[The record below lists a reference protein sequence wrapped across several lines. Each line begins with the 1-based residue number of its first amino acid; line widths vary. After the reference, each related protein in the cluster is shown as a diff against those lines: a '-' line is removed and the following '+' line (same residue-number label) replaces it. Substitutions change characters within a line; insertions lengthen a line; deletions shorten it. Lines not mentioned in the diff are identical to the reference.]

1 AAAPKDTLQI
11 GDAGNKQMVT
21 VKEEGEKGLAQF
33 FEKEKSAFKGV
44 LGPNGMPPM
53 PPSRHQTSKRYTM
66 LEEDEQAYSSSG
78 SGDEDGIVVKLWI
91 ADCSHIT
98 CNKHLPGGGTS
109 CAHATE
115 PYYLLTK
122 SLAVSFHPKG
132 QPPKAQCPQCVEN
145 GDSEVKSLYPIRGLQ
160 DGELDEQIPEEW
172 LRCPPIKL
180 DGKIPGME
188 ALRHQFQYMNISRY
202 AIRITKH
209 WKSTAAKQRVMEAA
223 YGKERKQ
230 RRQIQN
236 EVLDLKSKI
245 EGLEKCE
252 ARLAKWESRK
262 PVINHYLGIVG
273 DMAKEIKT
281 LRDRLAEL
289 GYDAAAQDFLF
300 NMAPWDGNR
309 APQFRENA
317 GYQRH
322 QTNSIH
328 SKNAIS
334 EEQQQT
340 SSGRKRKL
348 SELVDG
354 HNYHDPPLSYI
365 AGDVSFTCTSSIT
378 VSNAERLSLWAIGLA
393 RTAPPKL

>member
-1 AAAPKDTLQI
+1 MAATDIASH
-11 GDAGNKQMVT
+11 VS
-21 VKEEGEKGLAQF
+21 EGEVSLPEIVFSCGSCQAT
-33 FEKEKSAFKGV
+33 
-44 LGPNGMPPM
+44 PPELYA
-53 PPSRHQTSKRYTM
+53 KR
-66 LEEDEQAYSSSG
+66 ESNRGFHSG

-109 CAHATE
+109 YAYTTD

-122 SLAVSFHPKG
+122 SLAVPFHLKG

-160 DGELDEQIPEEW
+160 DGEFDEQIPKEW

-180 DGKIPGME
+180 DGEIPGME
-188 ALRHQFQYMNISRY
+188 ALRFQYMNISRY

-209 WKSTAAKQRVMEAA
+209 WKSTAAKQSVMESA

-230 RRQIQN
+230 RRHIQN

-245 EGLEKCE
+245 EELEKCE
-252 ARLAKWESRK
+252 TRLAKWESRK
-262 PVINHYLGIVG
+262 PIINHYLGIVG

-281 LRDRLAEL
+281 LRDQLAEL
-289 GYDAAAQDFLF
+289 GYDSAGQDFMF
-300 NMAPWDGNR
+300 TMASWDGNQTPR
-309 APQFRENA
+309 IYDNTEHP
-317 GYQRH
+317 RH

-328 SKNAIS
+328 SRNAIT

-340 SSGRKRKL
+340 SSARKRKL
-348 SELVDG
+348 SELADG
-354 HNYHDPPLSYI
+354 HNYHDPPLSRTNHRMSSRDLMPPPLPKPKPSQQLRSPS
-365 AGDVSFTCTSSIT
+365 DVQSRAVGSLWRTSSRQPVQSADTALSTIAFT
-378 VSNAERLSLWAIGLA
+378 NKAE
-393 RTAPPKL
+393 

>member
-1 AAAPKDTLQI
+1 MAMAATDIASD
-11 GDAGNKQMVT
+11 VS
-21 VKEEGEKGLAQF
+21 EGEVSLPEIVFSCGSCQAT
-33 FEKEKSAFKGV
+33 
-44 LGPNGMPPM
+44 
-53 PPSRHQTSKRYTM
+53 PSELYAKR
-66 LEEDEQAYSSSG
+66 ESNRGFHSG

-122 SLAVSFHPKG
+122 SLAVPFHPKG

-160 DGELDEQIPEEW
+160 DGELDEQIPKEW

-180 DGKIPGME
+180 DGEIPGME

-334 EEQQQT
+334 EEQQQN
-340 SSGRKRKL
+340 SSGRKRRL

-354 HNYHDPPLSYI
+354 HNYHDPPLSYT
-365 AGDVSFTCTSSIT
+365 AGDVSFNATSSIT